1 MPKSTIASRSA
12 IGLRAQWV
20 EPHEGFRRVRGCTRK
35 CIMIDAIAGVAGR
48 QPSRVGAERERDII
62 SVTSSARSFAQALAE
77 DQIGAQTRARNTNGR
92 LLIDSPTHWDH
103 NLRLRVQSGPL
114 RMVPTVRTLATALC
128 LLGLVAAGIVGGSG
142 LGPTAALARPTPP

>member
-1 MPKSTIASRSA
+1 MGRAARRLSPRSRLHTQVHRDRRDRRRGGPSA
-12 IGLRAQWV
+12 V
-20 EPHEGFRRVRGCTRK
+20 
-35 CIMIDAIAGVAGR
+35 
-48 QPSRVGAERERDII
+48 SRVGAEREREII
-62 SVTSSARSFAQALAE
+62 SVTSSARPFAQALARR
-77 DQIGAQTRARNTNGR
+77 RARETPMAGS
-92 LLIDSPTHWDH
+92 LLTDSLTHWDH